1 MSWNKKIKA
10 FTILEIV
17 ITLAIMSIIVA
28 ITYSIYTMLSGHL
41 IGFSKNTEAT
51 NSYNELD
58 TRLQYDFYNA
68 STFEYTNESLL
79 LTGSN
84 DSIMYA
90 YNEDFL
96 IRKSRQRLDTFN
108 IKITEFKP
116 ISKKV
121 TKETGQKGIVV
132 TYDLLGVPI
141 TATYF
146 KNFGSVEP
154 INTFF
159 HEH

>member
-17 ITLAIMSIIVA
+17 IALAIMSIIVA
-28 ITYSIYTMLSGHL
+28 ITYSIYTMLSGNL

-58 TRLQYDFYNA
+58 TRLQYDFFNA
-68 STFEYTNESLL
+68 KAFEYKNESLL

-84 DSIMYA
+84 DSVIYIF
-90 YNEDFL
+90 NENQF

-121 TKETGQKGIVV
+121 TKEKGHKGIVV

-146 KNFGSVEP
+146 KNFGCVET